1 VAALVVARRRALAV
15 DALAVDALAVDAL
28 ARRERAAAE

>member
-15 DALAVDALAVDAL
+15 DALAVDALA
-28 ARRERAAAE
+28 RRERAAAE